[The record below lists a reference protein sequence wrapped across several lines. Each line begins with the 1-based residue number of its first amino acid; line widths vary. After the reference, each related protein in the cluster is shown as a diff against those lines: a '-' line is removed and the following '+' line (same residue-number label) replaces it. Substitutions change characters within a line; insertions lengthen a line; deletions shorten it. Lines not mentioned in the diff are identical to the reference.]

1 MSTGDPQA
9 ITAAGVVEAV
19 TAVPG
24 VTGLYGGVFG
34 EIATYLPGRRVNG
47 VVLTDD
53 SAEVH
58 IVVDVNH
65 DLREVASAVCQAV
78 RDLTGVPTIVTVE
91 DISVTADSINA
102 ADGGL

>member
-1 MSTGDPQA
+1 MSTGDAQA
-9 ITAAGVVEAV
+9 TTAAGVVDAV

-58 IVVDVNH
+58 IVVDATH
-65 DLREVASAVCQAV
+65 DLREVASAVRETV
-78 RDLTGVPTIVTVE
+78 HDLTGVPTVVTVE
-91 DISVTADSINA
+91 DISVRTEPIDA